1 MTNTVFNMFHHWKI
15 NTVHLIIRMADLS
28 VWRLITDVGYL
39 MVSLLRILLNYVV
52 EHSHK
57 YI

>member
-1 MTNTVFNMFHHWKI
+1 MTNTVFNMCYHWKI

-39 MVSLLRILLNYVV
+39 MVSLVTILLNDVV
-52 EHSHK
+52 EHSLK
-57 YI
+57 